1 MSRPRATAQE
11 ECSLAEAYDVV
22 IIGAG
27 NAAHAAALAAEEQGA
42 SVVILEKASKELRG
56 GNTRFTGGV
65 FRTVYE
71 GVKDVVDIVPEVG
84 EQGLEDV
91 DVGHYTPK
99 QYYDDIMRVS
109 EGQGD
114 ERLIDLLIQ
123 QSTPTIKWLKS
134 NGVKFELDR
143 LRHAEGHDAVH

>member
-1 MSRPRATAQE
+1 MATD
-11 ECSLAEAYDVV
+11 SYDVV

-27 NAAHAAALAAEEQGA
+27 NAAHATALAAEEQGA

-71 GVKDVVDIVPEVG
+71 GIKDVAGIVPEVV

-91 DVGHYTPK
+91 DVGHYAPE
-99 QYYDDIMRVS
+99 QYRNDIMRLPAD
-109 EGQGD
+109 QGEASSLNSTACD
-114 ERLIDLLIQ
+114 TPRVTMRSTSGRRCGKPASC
-123 QSTPTIKWLKS
+123 QSA
-134 NGVKFELDR
+134 G
-143 LRHAEGHDAVH
+143 